1 MNQILSFRNTEN
13 SKKILKKNI
22 KYLCIF
28 LIIFALFFVVEGGW
42 KLYTNLNKKVDVIK
56 PEITGNIETNKTIFH
71 VKSDIGIK
79 KIVYAWN
86 NGEKTEISKSGEK
99 EFDFEVNNPIGVN
112 ELSIKSYAV
121 DGSTVTYDTI
131 KIVYDEED
139 NPFGGENPDIPPTEV
154 DKKTAIEN
162 DKTEPTVSLTAEPGK
177 VIITASDD
185 VMMDYVSYSWNGGE
199 EIKITGLSADE
210 KTLNAK
216 IDALKGNNKIKV
228 KAYDKAGNVKEI
240 EKDVHGTDGPT
251 IDVKKDVE
259 KGQLIINV
267 SDEFEIT
274 KIEYNFNN
282 EEKTIDNIEGTTYEF
297 RLDLVDGENF
307 IIIKA
312 YEGNIKK
319 EYKGKT
325 TK

>member
-1 MNQILSFRNTEN
+1 MNQILSFRNSEN
-13 SKKILKKNI
+13 SKKILKKNT
-22 KYLCIF
+22 KHLCIF
-28 LIIFALFFVVEGGW
+28 LILFALILVGEGGW
-42 KLYTNLNKKVDVIK
+42 KLYTNLNKQVDVIK
-56 PEITGNIETNKTIFH
+56 PEITGKIESDKTVFN
-71 VKSDIGIK
+71 VKSEIGIK

-86 NGEKTEISKSGEK
+86 NGEETVIAKSGEK
-99 EFDFEVNNPIGVN
+99 EFSFDVNNPIGVN

-131 KIVYDEED
+131 KIVYDEPD
-139 NPFGGENPDIPPTEV
+139 DQFGGPDANIPPEV

-162 DKTEPTVSLTAEPGK
+162 DKNEPVVSLTAEPGK
-177 VIITASDD
+177 VIITATDD
-185 VMMDYVSYSWNGGE
+185 VMMDYVTYSWNGGE
-199 EIKITGLSADE
+199 EVKITGLSADE
-210 KTLNAK
+210 KTLSAK
-216 IDALKGNNKIKV
+216 VDALKGNNKIKV
-228 KAYDKAGNVKEI
+228 KAYDKAGNLKEV

-251 IDVKKDVE
+251 ITVTKNETQIMVKVT
-259 KGQLIINV
+259 
-267 SDEFEIT
+267 DEYEIT

-282 EEKTIDNIEGTTYEF
+282 EEKTIENIEGNTYEF
-297 RLDLVDGENF
+297 NLDLKDGENF

>member
-1 MNQILSFRNTEN
+1 MIL
-13 SKKILKKNI
+13 
-22 KYLCIF
+22 
-28 LIIFALFFVVEGGW
+28 VGEGGW
-42 KLYTNLNKKVDVIK
+42 KLYTNLNKQVDVIK
-56 PEITGNIETNKTIFH
+56 PEITGKIESDKTVFN
-71 VKSDIGIK
+71 VKSEIGIK

-86 NGEKTEISKSGEK
+86 NGEETVIAKSGEK
-99 EFDFEVNNPIGVN
+99 EFSFDVNNPIGVN

-131 KIVYDEED
+131 KIVYDEPD
-139 NPFGGENPDIPPTEV
+139 DQFGGPDANIPPEV

-162 DKTEPTVSLTAEPGK
+162 DKNEPVVSLTAEPGK
-177 VIITASDD
+177 VIITATDD
-185 VMMDYVSYSWNGGE
+185 VMMDYVTYSWNGGE
-199 EIKITGLSADE
+199 EVKITGLSADE
-210 KTLNAK
+210 KTLSAK
-216 IDALKGNNKIKV
+216 VDALKGNNKIKV
-228 KAYDKAGNVKEI
+228 KAYDKAGNLKEV

-251 IDVKKDVE
+251 ITVTKNETQIMVKVT
-259 KGQLIINV
+259 
-267 SDEFEIT
+267 DEYEIT

-282 EEKTIDNIEGTTYEF
+282 EEKTIENIEGNTYEF
-297 RLDLVDGENF
+297 NLDLKDGENF

>member
-1 MNQILSFRNTEN
+1 MNQILMFRNTEN
-13 SKKILKKNI
+13 SQKILKKNT
-22 KYLCIF
+22 KHLCIF
-28 LIIFALFFVVEGGW
+28 LILFALVLVGEGGW
-42 KLYTNLNKKVDVIK
+42 KLYTNMNKRVFVVK
-56 PEITGNIETNKTIFH
+56 PEITGNIESDKTIFN
-71 VKSDIGIK
+71 VKSEVGIK
-79 KIVYAWN
+79 KIVYSWN
-86 NGEKTEISKSGEK
+86 HGQETTIAKSGEK
-99 EFDFEVNNPIGVN
+99 DFKFEVSNPIGVN
-112 ELSIKSYAV
+112 ELSLKSYAV

-131 KIVYDEED
+131 KIVYDEPD
-139 NPFGGENPDIPPTEV
+139 DQFGGPDADIPPEV

-162 DKTEPTVSLTAEPGK
+162 DKNAPTISLTAEPGK

-185 VMMDYVSYSWNGGE
+185 VMMDYVSYSWNGTE
-199 EIKITGLSADE
+199 EVKITGLSADE
-210 KTLNAK
+210 KTLSAK

-228 KAYDKAGNVKEI
+228 KAYDKAGNVKEV

-297 RLDLVDGENF
+297 RLDLKDGENF

>member
-1 MNQILSFRNTEN
+1 MNQILSFRNSEN
-13 SKKILKKNI
+13 SKKILKKNT
-22 KYLCIF
+22 KQLCIF
-28 LIIFALFFVVEGGW
+28 LILFALILVGEGGW
-42 KLYTNLNKKVDVIK
+42 KLYTNLNKQVDVIK
-56 PEITGNIETNKTIFH
+56 PEITGKIESDKTVFN
-71 VKSDIGIK
+71 VKSEIGIK

-86 NGEKTEISKSGEK
+86 NGEETVIAKSGEK
-99 EFDFEVNNPIGVN
+99 EFSFDVNNPIGVN

-131 KIVYDEED
+131 KIVYDEPD
-139 NPFGGENPDIPPTEV
+139 DQFGGPDANIPPEV

-162 DKTEPTVSLTAEPGK
+162 DKNEPVVSLTAEPGK
-177 VIITASDD
+177 VIITATDD
-185 VMMDYVSYSWNGGE
+185 VMMDYVTYSWNGGE
-199 EIKITGLSADE
+199 EVKITGLSADE
-210 KTLNAK
+210 KTLSAK
-216 IDALKGNNKIKV
+216 VDALKGNNKIKV
-228 KAYDKAGNVKEI
+228 KAYDKAGNLKEV

-251 IDVKKDVE
+251 ITVTKNETQIMVKVT
-259 KGQLIINV
+259 
-267 SDEFEIT
+267 DEYEIT

-282 EEKTIDNIEGTTYEF
+282 EEKTIENIEGNTYEF
-297 RLDLVDGENF
+297 NLDLKDGENF